1 MIVYGASLSPFVRKV
16 LVFAAEKGIEVELK
30 PTGLGNKDP
39 EFIEASPFGKMPG
52 LRDGD
57 FAISDS
63 SAIVAYM
70 EAVKPE
76 PNLIPTE
83 PRARARTIWF
93 DEYAD
98 TILFA
103 CGGKMFFNRIVAPR
117 FLGQAGDEEVASK
130 AECEELPP
138 LLDYL
143 ESVIPASGF
152 LVEDRLTLAD
162 ISVASPFANLQ
173 HINVALDPA
182 APPQGARL
190 CREDPRPAE
199 LRPADRARG
208 RLPGADRGLTWPAPS
223 PRSPA
228 TTPMSISARATRR
241 RRRRGACASG
251 VAERFAVRLGTWRER
266 PVGPHE
272 RADVPDRL
280 RHRHC
285 SRPWCP
291 G

>member
-1 MIVYGASLSPFVRKV
+1 MIVYGSSLSPFVRKV
-16 LVFAAEKGIEVELK
+16 LAFAAEKGIEVELK
-30 PTGLGNKDP
+30 QAGLGNKDP
-39 EFIEASPFGKMPG
+39 DFLEASPFGKMPG

-103 CGGKMFFNRIVAPR
+103 CGGKLFFNRIVAPR
-117 FLGQAGDEEVASK
+117 FLGQPGDEAIAAK

-143 ESVIPASGF
+143 ERVIPPSGF

-162 ISVASPFANLQ
+162 IAVASPFANLR
-173 HINVALDPA
+173 HLNVAVDPA
-182 APPQGARL
+182 RHPKVADYVARML
-190 CREDPRPAE
+190 DRPSFKPWVEREAAF
-199 LRPADRARG
+199 LNRA
-208 RLPGADRGLTWPAPS
+208 AA
-223 PRSPA
+223 
-228 TTPMSISARATRR
+228 
-241 RRRRGACASG
+241 
-251 VAERFAVRLGTWRER
+251 
-266 PVGPHE
+266 
-272 RADVPDRL
+272 
-280 RHRHC
+280 
-285 SRPWCP
+285 
-291 G
+291 